1 MTLTHM
7 RCPYCH
13 GKSIEA
19 QRTYTI
25 QCGEPRTMYHCSPP
39 TPFNV
44 VNPGPCIIVPPV
56 HGLFQKPAIPPL
68 PS

>member
-1 MTLTHM
+1 MTLTAI

-25 QCGEPRTMYHCSPP
+25 QCGAPRLLYHCA
-39 TPFNV
+39 
-44 VNPGPCIIVPPV
+44 PCTRSLSEYDLEIM
-56 HGLFQKPAIPPL
+56 
-68 PS
+68 SR

>member
-1 MTLTHM
+1 MTLPLM

-25 QCGEPRTMYHCSPP
+25 QCGD
-39 TPFNV
+39 
-44 VNPGPCIIVPPV
+44 PGPCTIVPPV
-56 HGLFQKPAIPPL
+56 HGLFPKHAIPPL
-68 PS
+68 PN